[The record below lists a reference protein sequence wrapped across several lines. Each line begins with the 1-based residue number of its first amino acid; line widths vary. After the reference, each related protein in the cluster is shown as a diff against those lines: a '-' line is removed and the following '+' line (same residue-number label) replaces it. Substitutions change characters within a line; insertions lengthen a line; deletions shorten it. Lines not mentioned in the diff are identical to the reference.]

1 MESVLERLKEKK
13 VEIAPKEKNRNLFI
27 KIEDKNNRKIYHTKI
42 MTDFYAFGI
51 HNNQKHKFF
60 ISLRDLFNRDKTE
73 FFSLF
78 SIKEND
84 KFLGIF
90 YGFRK
95 PIKNVVRRYEENG
108 VMKVS
113 TFSKIYYME
122 FRFKKGSVF
131 CYLRGLSYLF
141 REDKIDSN
149 YRKTLVMVLTTLESK
164 VYEFYGK
171 KLPDGG
177 LITKWIEKNQK

>member
-42 MTDFYAFGI
+42 MKDFYAFGI
-51 HNNQKHKFF
+51 DKRQNNKFF
-60 ISLRDLFNRDKTE
+60 IVFRDLFKQNKIE

-78 SIKEND
+78 SIKKND

-90 YGFRK
+90 YGCRR
-95 PIKNVVRRYEENG
+95 PIKDIIMKYEENG
-108 VMKVS
+108 VMKVFK
-113 TFSKIYYME
+113 FSKAYYLE
-122 FRFKKGSVF
+122 FRFEKGSVY
-131 CYLRGLSYLF
+131 CYIKGIYRLLR
-141 REDKIDSN
+141 RDKEYTKYCKSLIQ
-149 YRKTLVMVLTTLESK
+149 KLLKLEK
-164 VYEFYGK
+164 EVYEFYNK
-171 KLPDGG
+171 ELPDGG